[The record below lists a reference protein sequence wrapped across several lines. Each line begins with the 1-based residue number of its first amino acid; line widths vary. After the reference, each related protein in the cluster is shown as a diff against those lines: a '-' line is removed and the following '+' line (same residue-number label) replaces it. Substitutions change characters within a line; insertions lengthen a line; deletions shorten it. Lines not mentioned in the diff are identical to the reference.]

1 MAQERL
7 RSTFGIRLLFDGRF
21 LRIALAV
28 VLTLTLTLR
37 VVQLLALTGDEY
49 WGYDLS
55 SYTGSGQLVLD
66 GQSPYWDFQLEGT
79 YKPQGPRGLY
89 TYPPFLA
96 VAFVPAAAVFDDDT
110 FANWFWLATGAVLLA
125 IVVLRIA
132 RREHIADGWDLVL
145 LLMAAFAFAPVQGEL
160 FIGNVH
166 LLLLGLLG
174 GAYLGLRRGTRAG
187 ELIGGVLIATAAMVK
202 FFFGLMLVWLLLVR
216 RFRAFAAALAT
227 LVALF
232 LVTLPVVG
240 LQPWLDYPTV
250 LLNLGP
256 PVEFGHVLAPS
267 AWLWNVMPEPL
278 ARAVVLGTAGIVL
291 VYASIR
297 RTEPVSFGIAVAL
310 SILIAPALYHH
321 YLAIMV
327 LPLLIGLRHTT
338 NVAWVF
344 VAFILMSVG
353 GQSVEGDAMWIG
365 SRAFPT
371 IGALLV
377 VSGLLVWGDRREDI
391 EPETDASRRL
401 ATA

>member
-1 MAQERL
+1 MTVRTAYG
-7 RSTFGIRLLFDGRF
+7 FRLLFDPTF

-28 VLTLTLTLR
+28 VLTLTLALR
-37 VVQLLALTGDEY
+37 IVQLLALTGDEY

-66 GQSPYWDFQLEGT
+66 GKSPYWDFQLEGT

-96 VAFVPAAAVFDDDT
+96 VAFVPAAAVFEDDT
-110 FANWFWLATGAVLLA
+110 FANWFWLAIGATLLA
-125 IVVLRIA
+125 IVVLRVA
-132 RREHIADGWDLVL
+132 RREHVADGWDLVL

-174 GAYLGLRRGTRAG
+174 GAWLALRRGTQAG
-187 ELIGGVLIATAAMVK
+187 ELLGGALIATAAMVK
-202 FFFGLMLVWLLLVR
+202 IFPGVMVVWLLLAGR
-216 RFRAFAAALAT
+216 YRAFVAALVT
-227 LVALF
+227 LVGLV

-267 AWLWNVMPEPL
+267 AWLWTVMPEPL
-278 ARAVVLGTAGIVL
+278 ARAIVLTTAGVVL
-291 VYASIR
+291 VYATLR
-297 RTEPVSFGIAVAL
+297 RTEPVSFAIAVAL

-321 YLAIMV
+321 YLAIMI
-327 LPLLIGLRHTT
+327 LPMLIGLRHTT

-353 GQSVEGDAMWIG
+353 GQSIEGDAMWIG

-377 VSGLLVWGDRREDI
+377 VVGLLVWGERRGALT
-391 EPETDASRRL
+391 PGPTPTL
-401 ATA
+401 AAGT

>member
-1 MAQERL
+1 LHVSVREAY
-7 RSTFGIRLLFDGRF
+7 GVRLLFDQRF
-21 LRIALAV
+21 LRIALAIV
-28 VLTLTLTLR
+28 LGLTLTFR

-66 GQSPYWDFQLEGT
+66 GKSPYWDFQLEGT

-96 VAFVPAAAVFDDDT
+96 AVFVPAAAVFDDDT
-110 FANWFWLATGAVLLA
+110 FANWFWLAFGAVLLA
-125 IVVLRIA
+125 IVVIRVA
-132 RREHIADGWDLVL
+132 QREHIADGWDLVL

-174 GAYLGLRRGTRAG
+174 GAYLALRRGTQLG
-187 ELIGGVLIATAAMVK
+187 ERLGGALIATAAMIK
-202 FFFGLMLVWLLLVR
+202 IFPGLMIVWLLVAR
-216 RFRAFAAALAT
+216 RYQAFAAALVT
-227 LVALF
+227 LVALV
-232 LVTLPVVG
+232 LLTIPVTG

-278 ARAVVLGTAGIVL
+278 ARAVVLTVALIVL
-291 VYASIR
+291 VFATLR
-297 RTEPVSFGIAVAL
+297 RTEPVSFAIAVAL
-310 SILIAPALYHH
+310 SILSAPALYHH

-353 GQSVEGDAMWIG
+353 GQSIEGDAMWLG
-365 SRAFPT
+365 SRALPT

-377 VSGLLVWGDRREDI
+377 VGGLLVWGERRGEV
-391 EPETDASRRL
+391 PARVQPAQL
-401 ATA
+401 AAT

>member
-1 MAQERL
+1 MSVREAY
-7 RSTFGIRLLFDGRF
+7 GVRLLFDQRF
-21 LRIALAV
+21 LRIALGV
-28 VLTLTLTLR
+28 VLGLTLLFR

-110 FANWFWLATGAVLLA
+110 FANWFWLAFGAALLA
-125 IVVLRIA
+125 IVVIRVA

-174 GAYLGLRRGTRAG
+174 GAYLALRRGTQAG
-187 ELIGGVLIATAAMVK
+187 ELVGGALFATAAMVK
-202 FFFGLMLVWLLLVR
+202 IFPGLMILWLLLAR
-216 RFRAFAAALAT
+216 RFRAFVASLVT
-227 LVALF
+227 LVALV
-232 LVTLPVVG
+232 LITIPITG
-240 LQPWLDYPTV
+240 PQPWLDYPTV

-278 ARAVVLGTAGIVL
+278 ARAVVLTTALIL
-291 VYASIR
+291 LAYATFR
-297 RTEPVSFGIAVAL
+297 RTTPVSFAVGVAL
-310 SILIAPALYHH
+310 SILSAPALYHH
-321 YLAIMV
+321 YLAIMI
-327 LPLLIGLRHTT
+327 LLLLIGLRHTT

-353 GQSVEGDAMWIG
+353 GSSIEGDAMWLG
-365 SRAFPT
+365 SRALPT
-371 IGALLV
+371 LGALLV
-377 VSGLLVWGDRREDI
+377 VAGLIIWGERRHAPSAE
-391 EPETDASRRL
+391 ARSAL
-401 ATA
+401 APA